1 MTAPNRL
8 SQDVLD
14 ATDAVVLV
22 GGKRHSSAPADSLGP

>member
-22 GGKRHSSAPADSLGP
+22 GGKALVCAR